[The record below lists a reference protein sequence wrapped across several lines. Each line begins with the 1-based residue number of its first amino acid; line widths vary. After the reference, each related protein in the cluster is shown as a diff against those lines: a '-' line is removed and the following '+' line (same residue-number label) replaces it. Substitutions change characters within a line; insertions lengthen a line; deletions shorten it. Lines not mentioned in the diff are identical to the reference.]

1 MMKKGIKGFIT
12 TCMATMLVTATVFA
26 ASESL
31 NGGGATWSGGEDS
44 EGILFSQLRD
54 NKEDGVRYEVKVWV
68 QSDDGQKSE
77 KFGTTNGVGAS
88 GQVRVTRASTHS
100 NPFVAEK
107 TGYNSF
113 KAVSAK

>member
-1 MMKKGIKGFIT
+1 MCSIYEF
-12 TCMATMLVTATVFA
+12 AVPAFA

-44 EGILFSQLRD
+44 DGILFSQLRD
-54 NKEDGVRYEVKVWV
+54 NYNDGIRYSVRVWV

-77 KFGTTNGVGAS
+77 KTGTTNAVGAA

-100 NPFVAEK
+100 NPFVTEK
-107 TGYNSF
+107 CGYNDF
-113 KAVSAK
+113 KCVR